1 MYLEMSLKLNSLKK
15 IFLAGNFFVKSLNE
29 CDDYTIRDFQN
40 VVVCAHMTYGVF
52 EGQNIFNYS

>member
-1 MYLEMSLKLNSLKK
+1 MSLKLNTLKK
-15 IFLAGNFFVKSLNE
+15 FFFWQGIFFVKSLNE
-29 CDDYTIRDFQN
+29 CDDHTIRDFQN

>member
-1 MYLEMSLKLNSLKK
+1 MSLKLNTLKK
-15 IFLAGNFFVKSLNE
+15 FFWQGIFFVKSLNE
-29 CDDYTIRDFQN
+29 CDDHTIRDFQN